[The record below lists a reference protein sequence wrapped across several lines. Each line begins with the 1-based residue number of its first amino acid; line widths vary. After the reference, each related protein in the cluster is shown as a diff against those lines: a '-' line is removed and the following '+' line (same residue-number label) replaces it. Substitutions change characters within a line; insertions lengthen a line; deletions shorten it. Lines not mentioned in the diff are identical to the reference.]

1 MTQSLPLPYDRQDY
15 VLARLRYQEDS
26 LLYEDYVE
34 IFFKGIPDLRL
45 LKDVKPQKSDFPF
58 YGWAILSCD
67 ENGAV
72 RRVEAQRL
80 KKLA

>member
-1 MTQSLPLPYDRQDY
+1 QDY

-34 IFFKGIPDLRL
+34 IFFKGVPDLRL
-45 LKDVKPQKSDFPF
+45 LKNAKPQKSDFPF
-58 YGWAILSCD
+58 YGWANLARD
-67 ENGAV
+67 ENGAFM
-72 RRVEAQRL
+72 RYDAERL